1 MVTNKKLSP
10 IAILIKE
17 GRKQGYITEDFLNEV
32 LPEEYNNADK
42 IEQIL
47 LILEQAGIRVTKNN
61 TKDNKNGELKHK
73 LSPTDVNII
82 EIDQEEFRTEDPIKQ
97 YLKTIAKHPLLSKEE
112 EAELAKNIDISRKKF
127 RIKLFEIPYSL
138 KEAIKK
144 LKLIVQKKLSP
155 ERAFRTDDFD
165 DEVIHHELIN
175 KYVVRVE
182 QALQEAEKI
191 IEKTPVRKLSKSKKL
206 RREQRT
212 WVNQLEKLNIKIPTI
227 RYIIDLTFN
236 FLDEIRDVYTKIHK
250 EKKITK
256 KNKEQVK
263 QLKEKV
269 NQMLKSAMMD
279 YKELEAYR
287 KELVT
292 LYQEYEKAKQALAER
307 NLRLVISLSK
317 RFRNKGVSFIDL
329 VQEGNTGL
337 MKAVEKFEYRRGF
350 KFSTYATWWV
360 RQALS
365 RVVTDS
371 SRSLRIP
378 VHMYEIMNKIR
389 EIYKRYNTEESR
401 DPDIIDLCKELKL
414 PLEEIRRAIT
424 LMKQSVS
431 FDKPIGHDEDS
442 KFLDLIKDKNI
453 MLPSRKLTHRFL
465 REKLSEVFSTLPE
478 KEAEILKMRY
488 GVGSDDYAYTLE
500 EVGKIFNITRERVRQ
515 IEAKALKKLQHPI
528 RKKQLEGFLK
538 YLNAI

>member
-1 MVTNKKLSP
+1 MDTTERLSP
-10 IAILIKE
+10 IALLIRE
-17 GRKQGYITEDFLNEV
+17 GRKQGYISEDFINEA
-32 LPEEYNNADK
+32 LPEEYSSAEK
-42 IEQIL
+42 IEEILQIL
-47 LILEQAGIRVTKNN
+47 ERAGIKI
-61 TKDNKNGELKHK
+61 KKASKNGELKDK
-73 LSPTDVNII
+73 TPFDINIVDT
-82 EIDQEEFRTEDPIKQ
+82 DQEEFRTEDPIKQ

-112 EAELAKNIDISRKKF
+112 EAELAKNIDIARKKF
-127 RIKLFEIPYSL
+127 RTKLFELPYSL
-138 KEAIKK
+138 NEVIKK
-144 LKLIVQKKLSP
+144 LKLIVQKRLSP

-175 KYVVRVE
+175 KYVVKVE
-182 QALQEAEKI
+182 QALQKATKI
-191 IEKTPVRKLSKSKKL
+191 IEKTPVKKFSHSKKL
-206 RREQRT
+206 KKLQKT
-212 WVNQLEKLNIKIPTI
+212 WVSQLEKLNIKIPTI
-227 RYIIDLTFN
+227 RYIIDLTFH
-236 FLDEIRDVYTKIHK
+236 FLDEMKNIHTQ
-250 EKKITK
+250 IS
-256 KNKEQVK
+256 QVK
-263 QLKEKV
+263 KVTRKNREYITQLKEKLS
-269 NQMLKSAMMD
+269 QMLKLAMMD
-279 YKELEAYR
+279 YKGVEEYK
-287 KELVT
+287 KELT
-292 LYQEYEKAKQALAER
+292 RRYQEYEKAKQALAER

-317 RFRNKGVSFIDL
+317 KFRNKGVSFIDL

-378 VHMYEIMNKIR
+378 VHMYETMNKIR
-389 EIYKRYNTEESR
+389 EIYKRYNTEGSR

-431 FDKPIGHDEDS
+431 FDKPIGHDDDS
-442 KFLDLIKDKNI
+442 KFLDLIKDKNT
-453 MLPSRKLTHRFL
+453 MLPSKRLTHRFL
-465 REKLSEVFSTLPE
+465 REKLNEVFSTLPE

-538 YLNAI
+538 YLNVI

>member
-1 MVTNKKLSP
+1 MIDMVASRKASP
-10 IAILIKE
+10 LEILLKE
-17 GRKQGYITEDFLNEV
+17 GRKQGYLTEDFLNEV
-32 LPEEYNNADK
+32 LPEEYNNAER
-42 IEQIL
+42 IEEIL
-47 LILEQAGIRVTKNN
+47 AILERAGIKVR
-61 TKDNKNGELKHK
+61 KDKNGELKQK
-73 LSPTDVNII
+73 LSSTEINVVGVDV
-82 EIDQEEFRTEDPIKQ
+82 EDFRSEDPIKQ

-112 EAELAKNIDISRKKF
+112 EAVLAKNIDEARKKF
-127 RIKLFEIPYSL
+127 RRKLFEIPYSL
-138 KEAIKK
+138 KEGIQK
-144 LKLIVQKKLSP
+144 LKIIVQKRLSP

-165 DEVIHHELIN
+165 EDVMHHELIN
-175 KYVVRVE
+175 KYVMKAE
-182 QALQEAEKI
+182 EALQEAEKI
-191 IEKTPVRKLSKSKKL
+191 IEKTPIEKLSRS
-206 RREQRT
+206 RRLKRERKR
-212 WVNQLEKLNIKIPTI
+212 WVSSLEKLNIKIPTI

-236 FLDEIRDVYTKIHK
+236 FLDEVRDIYTKIH
-250 EKKITK
+250 EKRKITRK
-256 KNKEQVK
+256 KKEEIK
-263 QLKEKV
+263 QLKEKL

-279 YKELEAYR
+279 YNGLEVYR
-287 KELVT
+287 KELEEA
-292 LYQEYEKAKQALAER
+292 YREYERAKQALADR
-307 NLRLVISLSK
+307 NLRLVISLAK
-317 RFRNKGVSFIDL
+317 RFRNKGISFIDL

-378 VHMYEIMNKIR
+378 VHMYEIMNKVR

-401 DPDIIDLCKELKL
+401 DPDIIDLCKELRL

-442 KFLDLIKDKNI
+442 KLLDLIRDNNI
-453 MLPSRKLTHRFL
+453 MLPQEKLTHRFL
-465 REKLSEVFSTLPE
+465 RDKLNEVFSTLPE

-488 GVGSDDYAYTLE
+488 GVGNDDYAYTLE

>member
-1 MVTNKKLSP
+1 MIDMVASRKASP
-10 IAILIKE
+10 LEILLKE
-17 GRKQGYITEDFLNEV
+17 GRKQGYLTEDFLNEV
-32 LPEEYNNADK
+32 LPEEYNNAER
-42 IEQIL
+42 IEEIL
-47 LILEQAGIRVTKNN
+47 AILERAGIKVR
-61 TKDNKNGELKHK
+61 KDKNGELKQK
-73 LSPTDVNII
+73 LSSTEINVVGVDV
-82 EIDQEEFRTEDPIKQ
+82 EDFRSEDPIKQ

-112 EAELAKNIDISRKKF
+112 EAVLAKNIDEARKKF
-127 RIKLFEIPYSL
+127 RRKLFEIPYSL
-138 KEAIKK
+138 KEGIQK
-144 LKLIVQKKLSP
+144 LKIIVQKRLSP

-165 DEVIHHELIN
+165 EDVMHHELIN
-175 KYVVRVE
+175 KYVMKAE
-182 QALQEAEKI
+182 EALQEAEKI
-191 IEKTPVRKLSKSKKL
+191 IEKTPIEKLSRS
-206 RREQRT
+206 RRLKRERKR
-212 WVNQLEKLNIKIPTI
+212 WVSSLEKLNIKIPTI

-236 FLDEIRDVYTKIHK
+236 FLDEVRDIYTKIHEKRKIRRKKK
-250 EKKITK
+250 EEI
-256 KNKEQVK
+256 K
-263 QLKEKV
+263 QLKEKL

-279 YKELEAYR
+279 YNGLEVYR
-287 KELVT
+287 KELEEA
-292 LYQEYEKAKQALAER
+292 YREYERAKQALADR
-307 NLRLVISLSK
+307 NLRLVISLAK
-317 RFRNKGVSFIDL
+317 RFRNKGISFIDL

-378 VHMYEIMNKIR
+378 VHMYEIMNKVR

-401 DPDIIDLCKELKL
+401 DPDIIDLCKELRL

-442 KFLDLIKDKNI
+442 KLLDLIRDNNI
-453 MLPSRKLTHRFL
+453 MLPQEKLTHRFL
-465 REKLSEVFSTLPE
+465 RDKLNEVFSTLPE

-488 GVGSDDYAYTLE
+488 GVGNDDYAYTLE

>member
-1 MVTNKKLSP
+1 MAEKSNPL
-10 IAILIKE
+10 AILLKE
-17 GRKQGYITEDFLNEV
+17 GRKYGYLTEDYINEV
-32 LPEEYNNADK
+32 LPEEYNTPEK
-42 IEQIL
+42 IEQVL
-47 LILEQAGIRVTKNN
+47 LILERAGIKIK
-61 TKDNKNGELKHK
+61 KDSKNGDLLKK
-73 LSPTDVNII
+73 LYGEENGGVDI
-82 EIDQEEFRTEDPIKQ
+82 EQEELRSEDPIKQ
-97 YLKTIAKHPLLSKEE
+97 YLKTIAKHPLLTKEE
-112 EAELAKNIDISRKKF
+112 EAKLAKIIDITRKKF
-127 RIKLFEIPYSL
+127 RLKLFEIPYVI
-138 KEAIKK
+138 KEVIKK
-144 LKLIVQKKLSP
+144 LKLIVQKRLAP
-155 ERAFRTDDFD
+155 ARAFKTDDFD
-165 DEVIHHELIN
+165 DDIMHHELIN
-175 KYVVRVE
+175 KYVIKIE
-182 QALQEAEKI
+182 QALQSAEKI
-191 IEKTPVRKLSKSKKL
+191 IENTPLKKL
-206 RREQRT
+206 PRCKRLKEEQKR
-212 WVNQLEKLNIKIPTI
+212 WIFYLEKLHIKIPTI

-236 FLDEIRDVYTKIHK
+236 FLNEIIETYEKIQD
-250 EKKITK
+250 EKKKIK
-256 KNKEQVK
+256 KNKEYIK
-263 QLKEKV
+263 QLTEKLE
-269 NQMLKSAMMD
+269 QMLKLTMMN
-279 YKELEAYR
+279 YKETVAYR
-287 KELVT
+287 NEL
-292 LYQEYEKAKQALAER
+292 LKRYKEYEKAKQALAER
-307 NLRLVISLSK
+307 NLRLVISLAK
-317 RFRNKGVSFIDL
+317 KFRNKGISFIDL

-337 MKAVEKFEYRRGF
+337 MKAVEKFEYKRGF

-378 VHMYEIMNKIR
+378 VHMYEIMNKVR

-401 DPDIIDLCKELKL
+401 DPDLIDLCKELKL

-442 KFLDLIKDKNI
+442 KFLDLIKDRNI
-453 MLPSRKLTHRFL
+453 ILPSTKLTHRFL
-465 REKLSEVFSTLPE
+465 REKLNEVFSTLPE